1 MPRQGATDGSPER
14 EHRRCEGRRS
24 SRKRE
29 AFSSG
34 DVPIGTEFEHR
45 EAAGILWRFNPRR
58 TGEFPQRQ
66 ISDIFC
72 F

>member
-1 MPRQGATDGSPER
+1 VNDWR
-14 EHRRCEGRRS
+14 EHRERQEFEKTRRVFEWGRAEG
-24 SRKRE
+24 
-29 AFSSG
+29 
-34 DVPIGTEFEHR
+34 PEFEHR